1 MSLGQE
7 IELCN
12 DDFEGSD
19 DECPVFR
26 EAVIGS
32 DTDHTSRRCLV
43 AGATNFECESGM
55 NTDTS
60 LSSNSE
66 KSAVTRHSSTKNIH
80 SEDIY
85 NVSEDCRDNFAPGC
99 PVDGFTLVKWNDE
112 DVSVKRMKFS
122 VNEQPK
128 HIPGSGKIQSSSVV
142 PREIVTDMFCP
153 SRDSVGETITV
164 CVVESSSHGV
174 TSSCHLLRQYLEID
188 RLGVASNKDVLKCQI
203 LGIDGNDGKEVVSSE
218 AIASP
223 VSQES
228 FATSL
233 LFSSPSVTIAEQSG
247 SLLTEER
254 TKLLESPKMDGSNL
268 YLKTD
273 PVKDPRPLLQYYVI
287 HLLEAAGWRIERRK
301 RPSRRYM
308 ESVYLTP
315 KGKPIR
321 EFPKVWRLCGKL
333 LFKDRCIFMQEDD
346 GKEWV
351 DFSHFYSDLSDV
363 LMNIEREMNHSE
375 TTSTLVE
382 KWRLLNPFV
391 TVVFIDRKIG
401 ALRKGEVVK
410 VTKRLVI
417 DKKEKTDAVLVLTSS
432 VEHHFPQR
440 QVSAE
445 DALTE
450 FKGNYHAC
458 HKKVSGQKNNGAV
471 EFLTGVSAYEA
482 DSTCL
487 VDTIKGMENQCSGI
501 SGNKISSLGLTSLQG
516 CASDSTFFHL
526 DCCLCNAL
534 VTSRNSSDELGGS
547 GDITP
552 HPDSNTNLPSSD
564 KQASDHNMDTPKEVA
579 EYVPMHSLE
588 EKNKCLV
595 GKNTDKLES
604 HLQGSLVDHPNC
616 TNDHLYQSQDS
627 EADQQSE
634 HSEREHKKCSE
645 ASKFKMVDTFSSVD
659 IIRKRKT
666 RRKSRKISEIKLSTL
681 YQSDIVGTTSTDTVG
696 MPNIKEHGTR
706 SELKEVQEF
715 LIAVTPANARNKGSC
730 NNSSSL
736 GSCHHQI
743 KKKCSRVKK
752 MCRDHNSSRSG
763 KKKPCQIEDD
773 DLLVS
778 AIIKNKEFCPSTAQ
792 HSSKKK
798 ACKSRALRKLK
809 SQKGCCRLLP
819 RSMGSGGKQFAD
831 GKSYSAGSR
840 TVLSWLI
847 DAGVISLND
856 VIQYRN
862 SKDDSVIKDGP
873 VTRDG
878 IICKCCCNVLTISEF
893 KIHAGFKLNRPCL
906 NLFIKSG
913 KPYTLCQLQAW
924 SAEYKIRK
932 NGTRLVKGD
941 EDDQNDDSCGLCG
954 DGGELICCDYCPSTF
969 HQACLATQE
978 LPEGSWYCPS
988 CTCRICGELVNDKEA
1003 SGSSDALKCSQCEH
1017 KYHEACMKGRFVYEG
1032 VVADTWFCSGS
1043 CQEVYSGLQSRVG
1056 LINHIAD
1063 GFSWILLRCIHDD
1076 QKVHSAQRFALKA
1089 ECNSRLAV
1097 ALTIVE
1103 ECFLSMVDPRTGIDM
1118 IPQVLYNWASDFAR
1132 LNFYGFYSVVL
1143 EKDDVL
1149 ISVASI
1155 RVHGT
1160 TVAEM
1165 PFIATCSQ
1173 YRRQGMCRRLMAAI
1187 EEMLISFKVEKLV
1200 IAAIPDVVE
1209 TWTEGFGFKLLEDN
1223 EKKNLNKINLM
1234 VFPGTIFLKKH
1245 LYENRMADR
1254 HYGPGDNLPS
1264 DYKVDACSKG
1274 ETMTESLQQSDG
1286 NTCTN
1291 LINSESIILDDR
1303 YSQGCKGDSQV
1314 AIIDGD
1320 LVDLVQVDKLSVGM
1334 EESTKVVVHSRGEA
1348 TIESINQVG
1357 AEIDIELVEG
1367 YNLQEFKVVAKAEVK
1382 LMQQS
1387 DGTCCAIEV
1396 GNEIKIG
1403 LLDANLQESEDGHK
1417 MEIARSEKQSDGN
1430 CWADEGGAEWG
1441 IRYTEGHKM
1450 QIGENQVGTLQDQ
1463 FSELSCGGVPTIL
1476 EDSQPKIVSGIVFSG
1491 MYDEK
1496 QISLDLQQ
1504 QQQKSMS

>member
-1 MSLGQE
+1 M
-7 IELCN
+7 LCN
-12 DDFEGSD
+12 DDFEESD
-19 DECPVFR
+19 DKCPVFR
-26 EAVIGS
+26 EAIIGS
-32 DTDHTSRRCLV
+32 DADHASRRCPV
-43 AGATNFECESGM
+43 TGATNFECESGM
-55 NTDTS
+55 NTDPS

-66 KSAVTRHSSTKNIH
+66 KSVVTRHSSTKNIH

-85 NVSEDCRDNFAPGC
+85 NVSEDCIDNLLQA
-99 PVDGFTLVKWNDE
+99 
-112 DVSVKRMKFS
+112 
-122 VNEQPK
+122 
-128 HIPGSGKIQSSSVV
+128 V
-142 PREIVTDMFCP
+142 PREIVMDMFCP

-174 TSSCHLLRQYLEID
+174 TSSCHLLRQHLEID
-188 RLGVASNKDVLKCQI
+188 RLGVASNKDVLKCKI
-203 LGIDGNDGKEVVSSE
+203 PGINGNDGKEVVVSE
-218 AIASP
+218 TIASP

-228 FATSL
+228 FSTSL
-233 LFSSPSVTIAEQSG
+233 LFSSPSITIAEQSV
-247 SLLTEER
+247 SQLTEER
-254 TKLLESPKMDGSNL
+254 TKLLESPKMDGLNL

-273 PVKDPRPLLQYYVI
+273 PVKDPRPLIQYYVI
-287 HLLEAAGWRIERRK
+287 HLLEESGRHIERRK

-321 EFPKVWRLCGKL
+321 EFPKVWRLCGEL
-333 LFKDRCIFMQEDD
+333 LFEDRCIFMQEDD

-363 LMNIEREMNHSE
+363 LMNVEREMNHSE
-375 TTSTLVE
+375 TTSTLDQR
-382 KWRLLNPFV
+382 WRLLNPFV

-410 VTKRLVI
+410 VTKSLVI

-445 DALTE
+445 DALTD

-482 DSTCL
+482 DSMCF
-487 VDTIKGMENQCSGI
+487 VDIIKGMENQCSGI
-501 SGNKISSLGLTSLQG
+501 SVNKISSLGLTLLQG

-526 DCCLCNAL
+526 GCCLCNVL

-547 GDITP
+547 GAITP

-579 EYVPMHSLE
+579 EYVPMDSLE

-616 TNDHLYQSQDS
+616 PNDHL
-627 EADQQSE
+627 
-634 HSEREHKKCSE
+634 
-645 ASKFKMVDTFSSVD
+645 
-659 IIRKRKT
+659 KRKT
-666 RRKSRKISEIKLSTL
+666 RRKSRKISEIELSTL
-681 YQSDIVGTTSTDTVG
+681 YQSDIVGTTSTDMIG
-696 MPNIKEHGTR
+696 MPNIEEHGAQ
-706 SELKEVQEF
+706 SELKEVQEI
-715 LIAVTPANARNKGSC
+715 LIAITPANARNKGSR
-730 NNSSSL
+730 NNSASL
-736 GSCHHQI
+736 GSCQHQI

-752 MCRDHNSSRSG
+752 MHRDHH
-763 KKKPCQIEDD
+763 DD
-773 DLLVS
+773 DLSVS
-778 AIIKNKEFCPSTAQ
+778 AIIKNKDFCPSTAR

-798 ACKSRALRKLK
+798 ACKSRALRMLK

-819 RSMGSGGKQFAD
+819 RSMGSGGKHFTD
-831 GKSYSAGSR
+831 GKSYSAGAR

-878 IICKCCCNVLTISEF
+878 IICKCCSKVLTISEF
-893 KIHAGFKLNRPCL
+893 KIHACFKLNRPCL

-954 DGGELICCDYCPSTF
+954 DGGELICCDFRPSTF
-969 HQACLATQE
+969 HQACLATQ

-1032 VVADTWFCSGS
+1032 VVADSWFCGGS

-1063 GFSWILLRCIHDD
+1063 GFSWIFLRCIHDD

-1097 ALTIVE
+1097 ALTI
-1103 ECFLSMVDPRTGIDM
+1103 RR
-1118 IPQVLYNWASDFAR
+1118 SDFAR

-1143 EKDDVL
+1143 EKDGVL

-1165 PFIATCSQ
+1165 PLIVTCSQ
-1173 YRRQGMCRRLMAAI
+1173 YRRQGMCRRLMVAI

-1209 TWTEGFGFKLLEDN
+1209 TWTEGFVFKLLDDN

-1254 HYGPGDNLPS
+1254 HYGPGDNSPS
-1264 DYKVDACSKG
+1264 DDKVDTCSKG
-1274 ETMTESLQQSDG
+1274 ETMTESQQQSDG
-1286 NTCTN
+1286 NSCRN
-1291 LINSESIILDDR
+1291 LVNAESIILDD
-1303 YSQGCKGDSQV
+1303 
-1314 AIIDGD
+1314 
-1320 LVDLVQVDKLSVGM
+1320 
-1334 EESTKVVVHSRGEA
+1334 SRNGR
-1348 TIESINQVG
+1348 INQN
-1357 AEIDIELVEG
+1357 IELVEG

-1382 LMQQS
+1382 LVQKS
-1387 DGTCCAIEV
+1387 DGTCCAFEV
-1396 GNEIKIG
+1396 GSEIKIG
-1403 LLDANLQESEDGHK
+1403 LLDAKNLQESEDGHK
-1417 MEIARSEKQSDGN
+1417 MEIARCEKQSDGN

-1441 IRYTEGHKM
+1441 IGYTEGHKM
-1450 QIGENQVGTLQDQ
+1450 QIGENQVRTLQDQ
-1463 FSELSCGGVPTIL
+1463 FSELSCGGVPTF
-1476 EDSQPKIVSGIVFSG
+1476 EDSQPKIVSSIVFSG
-1491 MYDEK
+1491 MYDET

-1504 QQQKSMS
+1504 QKNLS

>member
-1 MSLGQE
+1 
-7 IELCN
+7 
-12 DDFEGSD
+12 
-19 DECPVFR
+19 
-26 EAVIGS
+26 
-32 DTDHTSRRCLV
+32 
-43 AGATNFECESGM
+43 
-55 NTDTS
+55 
-60 LSSNSE
+60 
-66 KSAVTRHSSTKNIH
+66 
-80 SEDIY
+80 
-85 NVSEDCRDNFAPGC
+85 
-99 PVDGFTLVKWNDE
+99 
-112 DVSVKRMKFS
+112 
-122 VNEQPK
+122 
-128 HIPGSGKIQSSSVV
+128 
-142 PREIVTDMFCP
+142 
-153 SRDSVGETITV
+153 
-164 CVVESSSHGV
+164 
-174 TSSCHLLRQYLEID
+174 
-188 RLGVASNKDVLKCQI
+188 LGVASNKDVLKCKI
-203 LGIDGNDGKEVVSSE
+203 PGINGNDGKEVVARE

-228 FATSL
+228 FSTSL
-233 LFSSPSVTIAEQSG
+233 LFSSPSITIAEQSV
-247 SLLTEER
+247 SQLTEER
-254 TKLLESPKMDGSNL
+254 TKLLESPKMDGLNL

-273 PVKDPRPLLQYYVI
+273 PVKDPRPLIQYYVI
-287 HLLEAAGWRIERRK
+287 HLLEEAGRHIERCK

-321 EFPKVWRLCGKL
+321 EFPKVWRLCGEL
-333 LFKDRCIFMQEDD
+333 LFEDRCIFMQEDD

-363 LMNIEREMNHSE
+363 LMNVEREMNHSE
-375 TTSTLVE
+375 TTSTLDQR
-382 KWRLLNPFV
+382 WRLLNPFV

-410 VTKRLVI
+410 VTKSLVI

-482 DSTCL
+482 DSMCF
-487 VDTIKGMENQCSGI
+487 VDIIKGMENQCSGI
-501 SGNKISSLGLTSLQG
+501 SVNKISSLGLTLLQG

-526 DCCLCNAL
+526 GCCLCNVL

-547 GDITP
+547 GAITP

-579 EYVPMHSLE
+579 EYVPMDSLE

-616 TNDHLYQSQDS
+616 PNDHLYRSQDS

-634 HSEREHKKCSE
+634 HSEHEREKCSE

-666 RRKSRKISEIKLSTL
+666 RRKSRKISEIELSTL
-681 YQSDIVGTTSTDTVG
+681 YQSDIVGTTSTDMIG
-696 MPNIKEHGTR
+696 MPNIEEHGAQ
-706 SELKEVQEF
+706 SELKE
-715 LIAVTPANARNKGSC
+715 
-730 NNSSSL
+730 
-736 GSCHHQI
+736 
-743 KKKCSRVKK
+743 K
-752 MCRDHNSSRSG
+752 MHRDHHGSRSG

-773 DLLVS
+773 DLSVS
-778 AIIKNKEFCPSTAQ
+778 AIIKNKDFCPSTAR

-798 ACKSRALRKLK
+798 ACKSRALRMLK

-819 RSMGSGGKQFAD
+819 RSMGSGGKHFTD
-831 GKSYSAGSR
+831 GKSYSAGAR

-878 IICKCCCNVLTISEF
+878 IICKCCSKVLMISEF
-893 KIHAGFKLNRPCL
+893 KIHACFKLNRPCL

-954 DGGELICCDYCPSTF
+954 DGGELICCDFCPSTF
-969 HQACLATQE
+969 HQACLATQ

-1032 VVADTWFCSGS
+1032 VVADSWFCGGS

-1063 GFSWILLRCIHDD
+1063 GFSWIFLRCIHDD

-1097 ALTIVE
+1097 ALTI
-1103 ECFLSMVDPRTGIDM
+1103 G
-1118 IPQVLYNWASDFAR
+1118 SDFAR

-1143 EKDDVL
+1143 EKDGVL

-1165 PFIATCSQ
+1165 PLIVTCSQ
-1173 YRRQGMCRRLMAAI
+1173 YRRQGMCRRLMVAI

-1209 TWTEGFGFKLLEDN
+1209 TWTEGFVFKLLDDN

-1254 HYGPGDNLPS
+1254 HY
-1264 DYKVDACSKG
+1264 
-1274 ETMTESLQQSDG
+1274 
-1286 NTCTN
+1286 
-1291 LINSESIILDDR
+1291 
-1303 YSQGCKGDSQV
+1303 
-1314 AIIDGD
+1314 
-1320 LVDLVQVDKLSVGM
+1320 VG
-1334 EESTKVVVHSRGEA
+1334 S
-1348 TIESINQVG
+1348 
-1357 AEIDIELVEG
+1357 
-1367 YNLQEFKVVAKAEVK
+1367 
-1382 LMQQS
+1382 
-1387 DGTCCAIEV
+1387 
-1396 GNEIKIG
+1396 EIKIG
-1403 LLDANLQESEDGHK
+1403 LLDAKNLQESEDGHK
-1417 MEIARSEKQSDGN
+1417 MEIARCEKQSDGN

-1441 IRYTEGHKM
+1441 IGYTEGHKM
-1450 QIGENQVGTLQDQ
+1450 QIGENQVRTLQDQ
-1463 FSELSCGGVPTIL
+1463 FSELSCGGVPTF

-1491 MYDEK
+1491 MYDET

-1504 QQQKSMS
+1504 QKNLS